1 MTDYPKIT
9 YKKHTFLSALALG
22 LSALAITFIVCC
34 TVIVIY
40 GMHFAGARVEGLA
53 ALVEDAIQGLPK
65 LQEALPPVLADV
77 LDDHRQ
83 PDYASQLLISAST
96 TPSQDEH
103 GRFRTDVKVVNN
115 GTDVVSLLSLR
126 VVVLGAQGEV
136 VCESNE
142 WAATPFA
149 ADNEWR
155 GPLMPGSQRYFTC
168 SRRGSSALSGSDELK
183 TEVEI
188 TDIRLW
194 SGTKETALAGTEVS
208 LGTEPSQSLP
218 AEPGEN

>member
-1 MTDYPKIT
+1 MSDYPKIT

-40 GMHFAGARVEGLA
+40 GMHFAGDRAEKLFVLMGDAVEH
-53 ALVEDAIQGLPK
+53 LPK
-65 LQEALPPVLADV
+65 LQQALPPALSDV

-83 PDYASQLLISAST
+83 PDYANQLLISAST
-96 TPSQDEH
+96 APSQDEQ

-126 VVVLGAQGEV
+126 IVVLGAQGEV

-155 GPLMPGSQRYFTC
+155 GPLLPGSQRYFTC
-168 SRRGSSALSGSDELK
+168 SRRGSSSLSTSDLK
-183 TEVEI
+183 TEVEV

-194 SGTKETALAGTEVS
+194 KGRKETPLVGTEVS
-208 LGTEPSQSLP
+208 LETEISEPLP